1 MMKVSMWVDLMLI
14 IIYLFPHTIFAKNI
28 IGFSPFTS
36 QDEEETDIEDIEPQ
50 VCFPSVPSL
59 CG

>member
-28 IGFSPFTS
+28 IGFS